1 MKYLYREKE
10 NASKLLYAKDL
21 PGLPSD
27 ISLGFNNIHIR
38 FYKSQELNGFFYCT
52 LAIPALTDDEG
63 YVLEMEFTEV
73 VISEDDIEFSTYSVP
88 FHDHTFDS
96 LTKSVACH
104 FEEKH
109 DMGRRSLLLLMKIK
123 GTPFN
128 GYVFIDDSLYEEIK
142 T

>member
-1 MKYLYREKE
+1 MKYQYREKE

-21 PGLPSD
+21 SGLPSG
-27 ISLGFNNIHIR
+27 ISLAFNNVHVR
-38 FYKSQELNGFFYCT
+38 FYKSQEMNGYFYAT
-52 LAIPALTDDEG
+52 LAIPAFTDGEG
-63 YVLEMEFTEV
+63 YVLEIEFNEV
-73 VISEDDIEFSTYSVP
+73 ISSEDDTDFATYTVP

-109 DMGRRSLLLLMKIK
+109 DMGRRSLLLIMKIN

-128 GYVFIDDSLYEEIK
+128 GYVFIDDSLYNEV
-142 T
+142 